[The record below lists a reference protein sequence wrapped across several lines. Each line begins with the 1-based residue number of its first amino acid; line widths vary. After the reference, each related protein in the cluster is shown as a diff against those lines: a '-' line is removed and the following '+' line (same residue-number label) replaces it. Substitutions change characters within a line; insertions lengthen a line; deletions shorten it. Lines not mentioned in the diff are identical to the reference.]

1 LRLVLGGLLG
11 RCRKIGRVERVM
23 LRALV
28 TLGKVVRL
36 RMMVVEEEEERAV
49 MGICAPRRRS
59 LSELLSMLMSPLVLE
74 EEVYGEQKLEWRADS
89 DRSLAVGGRPM
100 TTIRKS
106 CMTRHARASNA
117 ACGA

>member
-1 LRLVLGGLLG
+1 
-11 RCRKIGRVERVM
+11 M

-74 EEVYGEQKLEWRADS
+74 EVYGEQKLEWRADS